1 MENRE
6 IRLMARGRGVQ
17 MWRVAKAMGVSEP
30 TLYRWMRE
38 ELPEDKKVQ
47 IMQIIAELEQ
57 EAG

>member
-17 MWRVAKAMGVSEP
+17 MWRVAKAMWVSEP